1 MANEKPIK
9 VGIDKKNLVLGCLS
23 RLPEGGIKEAN
34 AEISLGV
41 REVADIRWQLVRY
54 LNLLESIFV
63 AGRHNVADM
72 DILIEQFG
80 YLVSPREGH
89 HLLKKFREAIG
100 ADSYPAL
107 SELEKILEE
116 RRSKPGAG
124 KGPIIKT

>member
-1 MANEKPIK
+1 
-9 VGIDKKNLVLGCLS
+9 
-23 RLPEGGIKEAN
+23 
-34 AEISLGV
+34 V